1 MATEVTMRRKIPKL
15 AQASAQRGAVL
26 YVALIM
32 LILLALIG
40 LVGMQ
45 VTGMQE
51 RMAANYLRGN
61 LAFQNS
67 ESSARTIEAN
77 IDTALSSGGVYAADQ
92 EVCDPIFDPLTWANG
107 VTASSTTYTRRID
120 KCFPSSSLIEGTKQN
135 EETGNIYEDTALASD
150 DNANAAASAVINTVF
165 IP

>member
-1 MATEVTMRRKIPKL
+1 MRNTTPSFATAHGE
-15 AQASAQRGAVL
+15 RGAVL

-51 RMAANYLRGN
+51 RMAANYLRVN
-61 LAFQNS
+61 LAFQNA
-67 ESSARTIEAN
+67 EAGARNIETTIENAVG
-77 IDTALSSGGVYAADQ
+77 AGGTYAADQ
-92 EVCDPIFDPLTWANG
+92 EVCDPVFDPLTWANG
-107 VTASSTTYTRRID
+107 VTASTKSYTRRID
-120 KCFPSSSLIEGTKQN
+120 KCFASSSLIEGGKEN
-135 EETGNIYEDTALASD
+135 EETGNIYEVTALASD